1 MENNNCRHMSIRLNY
16 DNPEHVRIM
25 DMLDDLNTEVH
36 KSKNQ
41 FILTAI
47 TYYMDSIKSG
57 DLTYSGRREQEERE
71 ARFATK
77 EDVEAAVAGMSR
89 TIKTELYEELI
100 RFLGSMAFGTAVG
113 RGMAGEMEPRQ
124 SGQMREEAN
133 YGSSGNGTMQTESPP
148 EDVTEALSRFDNVL
162 QHVMDWSED

>member
-57 DLTYSGRREQEERE
+57 DLTYSGRR
-71 ARFATK
+71 
-77 EDVEAAVAGMSR
+77 
-89 TIKTELYEELI
+89 
-100 RFLGSMAFGTAVG
+100 
-113 RGMAGEMEPRQ
+113 
-124 SGQMREEAN
+124 
-133 YGSSGNGTMQTESPP
+133 
-148 EDVTEALSRFDNVL
+148 
-162 QHVMDWSED
+162 

>member
-1 MENNNCRHMSIRLNY
+1 MSIRLNY

-57 DLTYSGRREQEERE
+57 DLTYSGRR
-71 ARFATK
+71 
-77 EDVEAAVAGMSR
+77 
-89 TIKTELYEELI
+89 
-100 RFLGSMAFGTAVG
+100 
-113 RGMAGEMEPRQ
+113 
-124 SGQMREEAN
+124 
-133 YGSSGNGTMQTESPP
+133 
-148 EDVTEALSRFDNVL
+148 
-162 QHVMDWSED
+162 